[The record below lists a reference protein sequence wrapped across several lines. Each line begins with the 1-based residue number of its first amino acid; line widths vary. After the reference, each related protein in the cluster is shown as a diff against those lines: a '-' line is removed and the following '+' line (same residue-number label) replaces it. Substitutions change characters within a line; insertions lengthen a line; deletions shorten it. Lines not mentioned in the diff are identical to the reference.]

1 MLRIKRIIILLYVS
15 VLPLNLWAALIS
27 FTNFEDFKSGSSL
40 SREELQKRG
49 FQTGTWDNSLA
60 TRTLLDTC
68 QSASGRQSVRI
79 TYPKNG
85 YGPSET
91 GCQVQLKFEKRD
103 EAYASY
109 CLRFSENFSW
119 GTTSYGGKL
128 PGLSGGDNCS
138 GGDACDGTNGFS
150 ARLMWRAGG
159 KAVLY
164 LYHMDKPDKFGEDF
178 ELIYPDGR
186 QVVFERGKW
195 YHVAERVKMN
205 KDGSTY
211 DGEVEIWINGQHVL
225 LVQGLRFTSN
235 GDKVDD
241 LYISTFH
248 GGDDETWCPTET
260 CYTWLDDIR
269 IGTSYEDVSYQTCR
283 KPEIGKN
290 QSLCTGAK
298 SYTFT
303 SDLSDD
309 KREYLWLRNGEIFA
323 REPIVQVWQEGS
335 YVLITDSA
343 WCSARDTV
351 HLYASLRPA
360 LGGDKHLC
368 ATSFLLLDTQLPD
381 EAEYQYGWEKDGVRL
396 DDKGPSL
403 KVCEGGTYTVKVSTA
418 NCDEVIDR
426 VTVTSGLLPVRVTEM
441 PGGTEANL
449 QVSGESQYEWYAD
462 EQLTELLATGAT
474 YTAQMTTIP
483 SYVYVKDAGS
493 YNGLVGKKRLTSNAW
508 TRSDFSESLLF
519 TVKKTLTIDSLS
531 IYPKSEL
538 DAVIRIL
545 DDQSGEVVAI
555 KKYENLSPGENRLAL
570 SVTLSP
576 GKYRMDALGTTAPLY
591 HSHTDEDIQYP
602 YELDD
607 IISIDGTSPVWLAN
621 KPWYLYFYNWRISVG
636 NTCAATP
643 VSLKKQTVSAVSLVQ
658 KSKIEVYPKFT
669 DGDLHIDGL
678 TGKSRIT
685 IFNCSGRKKLY
696 RNMKQENAYFS
707 VAEWNSGAYVIQV
720 EDESGTYSFHFIKF

>member
-1 MLRIKRIIILLYVS
+1 MLYLS
-15 VLPLNLWAALIS
+15 VLSIASWAALIS
-27 FTNFEDFKSGSSL
+27 STNFEDFKSGSSL
-40 SREELQKRG
+40 SREELQKKG

-283 KPEIGKN
+283 KPEVGKN

-351 HLYASLRPA
+351 HLYASLHPA

-441 PGGTEANL
+441 SGGTEANL

-508 TRSDFSESLLF
+508 TRSDFSESLQF

-643 VSLKKQTVSAVSLVQ
+643 VSLKKQTVSDVSLVQ

-696 RNMKQENAYFS
+696 RNMKQENAYFN
-707 VAEWNSGAYVIQV
+707 VMEWNSGAYVIQV
-720 EDESGTYSFHFIKF
+720 EDESGVYSFHFIKF